1 MADVATRT
9 KTKMTIK
16 TPSMWKVILH
26 NDDFTPMDFVVAV
39 LMQIFGKSLE
49 ESVALM
55 LTVHNEGRAVVSLYT
70 REIAETKVRET
81 MTAAQ
86 NAGHPLLATA
96 EEA

>member
-9 KTKMTIK
+9 KTKMSIK

-81 MTAAQ
+81 MQAAQ
-86 NAGHPLLATA
+86 ASGHPLLATA